1 MNAKSL
7 SLVESLLQKR
17 NWINYSPGKPFNLYS
32 QDKVTEKQVYDELII
47 LYKSGFR
54 GLSCYGFFNGLE
66 NIPQIAKEIG
76 FEKVISLL
84 WWPND
89 ELYELEKDNLKKK
102 IHHIDS
108 VLIGNEVIHKGL
120 ADFDKLK
127 NEITELK
134 RRYQIPITT
143 GLHRFEYNMSS
154 RLALEFGDY
163 IMCNL
168 QTWWVNVRRDPID
181 GAGWIKATYEEI
193 LKNPF
198 LPKNKAVIVHEATW
212 PCGENIPEGITKE
225 KSYENQKIFY
235 EKLLE
240 YNIPF
245 IWSFS
250 TDMPF
255 AQIKSPPGGYGGLWT
270 EDWQPKPVVDLLSR
284 VK

>member
-1 MNAKSL
+1 MNTKSL

-154 RLALEFGDY
+154 RLALELGDY

-168 QTWWVNVRRDPID
+168 
-181 GAGWIKATYEEI
+181 
-193 LKNPF
+193 
-198 LPKNKAVIVHEATW
+198 
-212 PCGENIPEGITKE
+212 
-225 KSYENQKIFY
+225 
-235 EKLLE
+235 KL
-240 YNIPF
+240 
-245 IWSFS
+245 
-250 TDMPF
+250 
-255 AQIKSPPGGYGGLWT
+255 GGLMF
-270 EDWQPKPVVDLLSR
+270 VVIQ
-284 VK
+284 